1 MKITGN
7 DLDRIYNPV
16 IPEKSNV
23 ERKNERKSDI
33 INDRIVLSDKAK
45 DYSHEKIIVRTVM
58 NDSLKQ
64 TSSKKLL
71 QLKDDIANG
80 RYHVSSE
87 EIASAILYSKK
98 NQD

>member
-16 IPEKSNV
+16 IPDKSAV
-23 ERKNERKSDI
+23 ERKNERKTDI
-33 INDRIVLSDKAK
+33 INDRIDLSDKAK
-45 DYSHEKIIVRTVM
+45 DYSHEKRIVRTVM
-58 NDSLKQ
+58 NDALKQ

-71 QLKDDIANG
+71 ALKDDIANG

-87 EIASAILYSKK
+87 EIASAILNSKK

>member
-7 DLDRIYNPV
+7 DIDRIYNPV
-16 IPEKSNV
+16 MPEKNTV

-33 INDRIVLSDKAK
+33 IIDRVDLSAKAK
-45 DYSHEKIIVRTVM
+45 TYTHEKSIVRTAM

-71 QLKDDIANG
+71 QLRDDISNG

-87 EIASAILYSKK
+87 EIAAAILYRNK
-98 NQD
+98 NQE